1 MQIDKRKIAQIVWL
15 AGAGIWIG
23 HELWDVYQ
31 DRSVDRKIA
40 KKTKDE
46 LAAVDY
52 ASGILAQEIEAGRY
66 ADKSVADIENDF
78 NDLRLLYDPRNK

>member
-23 HELWDVYQ
+23 HELLDMYR
-31 DRSVDRKIA
+31 DRSADRKIA

-66 ADKSVADIENDF
+66 TDKSVADIENDF
-78 NDLRLLYDPRNK
+78 RDLRLLYDPENK